1 MIAKEFAPI
10 SGIRSFAITGDSA
23 VMLISVRVR
32 LSRVTT
38 FTTPVTVEHKPRE
51 IGGNCPR

>member
-1 MIAKEFAPI
+1 
-10 SGIRSFAITGDSA
+10 
-23 VMLISVRVR
+23 MLISVRVR